1 MTLCLPF
8 LMFQGRAQEAI
19 DHYLETFP
27 DAELLEIQ
35 HHLEGTEIF
44 DPAAEHA
51 AEADGAEDSV
61 QEDAEEAESS
71 GDPED
76 PEDQDSAKDT
86 DEDTEDSEETDESG
100 GSGEF
105 GGSGET
111 GEADQ
116 PEETE
121 ASAEEEPAE
130 APEDSAPGDSAPENS
145 VPQDSEPQDSEPE
158 SSEPVGTE
166 ELPIL
171 VATAQLRIGGQV
183 LMLQDSLVKHE
194 FSFTPS
200 ASVAVVVD
208 SGAEFDQIVG
218 KLAEGGHY
226 LMEPGDYDFA
236 KNFAWVTDRFGVS
249 WQVNHPLGAPDENIA
264 QAKAPE
270 WG

>member
-86 DEDTEDSEETDESG
+86 DEDTEDSEETA
-100 GSGEF
+100 EF

-145 VPQDSEPQDSEPE
+145 APEDSEPE

-200 ASVAVVVD
+200 TSVAVVVD

>member
-19 DHYLETFP
+19 DHYLQTFP

-51 AEADGAEDSV
+51 AETEETEDSDG
-61 QEDAEEAESS
+61 EDAEEAEDS
-71 GDPED
+71 GD
-76 PEDQDSAKDT
+76 A
-86 DEDTEDSEETDESG
+86 EDTEDPDPAED
-100 GSGEF
+100 
-105 GGSGET
+105 
-111 GEADQ
+111 AD
-116 PEETE
+116 EETE
-121 ASAEEEPAE
+121 DSEQSDEAEGSEQTAEPEEAAGPEDAE
-130 APEDSAPGDSAPENS
+130 APAEKEEADAAEAAEDS
-145 VPQDSEPQDSEPE
+145 VP
-158 SSEPVGTE
+158 E

-183 LMLQDSLVKHE
+183 LMLQDSLVKHQ

-200 ASVAVVVD
+200 TSVAVVVD

-226 LMEPGDYDFA
+226 LMEPGDYEFA

-264 QAKAPE
+264 PAKAPE